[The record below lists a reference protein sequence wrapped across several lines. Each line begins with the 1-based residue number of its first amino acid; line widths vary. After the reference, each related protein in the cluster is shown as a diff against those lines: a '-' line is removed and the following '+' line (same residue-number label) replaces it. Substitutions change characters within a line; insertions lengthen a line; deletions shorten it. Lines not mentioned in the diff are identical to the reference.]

1 MTMDIIPGASGKMP
15 LKLRKGQIS
24 MFNKTRIKKNIT
36 VRKKR
41 QSEFGAAMVRL
52 KKNRSAMIGL
62 GIFLGLAL
70 LAVFA
75 PYVSHYE
82 YAKLNLVEKFQGP
95 SFKHLFGT
103 DEMGRDVFTRIIYG
117 GRYSL
122 GVGLIATFAGLFFGV
137 IIGAIAGFYG
147 GQMDN
152 LIMRFLD
159 IFQSIPMLLLSIVI
173 ATALGTGFDK
183 TIIALAVAQIPD
195 YARQM
200 RASILRVRDV
210 EYIEAATAIGCG
222 TFRQIVRYVLPNS
235 FAPLLVS
242 ATMGVAGTILMTAS
256 LSYLGLGIQPPTPE
270 WGAMLSGAKNYI
282 RYYPYLLIFPGIA
295 IGATVLSLNM
305 FGDGL
310 RDALDPRLKD

>member
-1 MTMDIIPGASGKMP
+1 M
-15 LKLRKGQIS
+15 LNR
-24 MFNKTRIKKNIT
+24 IT
-36 VRKKR
+36 VPKIAAAKKKR

-52 KKNRSAMIGL
+52 RKNRSAMIGL
-62 GIFLGLAL
+62 GIFLVLAL
-70 LAVFA
+70 LAIFA
-75 PYVSHYE
+75 PYISPYE
-82 YAKLNLVEKFQGP
+82 YAKLNLAEKFQGP
-95 SFKHLFGT
+95 SLKHFCGT

-122 GVGLIATFAGLFFGV
+122 SIGLAATIVGLFFGV
-137 IIGAIAGFYG
+137 VIGAIAGFYG
-147 GQMDN
+147 GQTDN
-152 LIMRFLD
+152 IIMRFLD

-173 ATALGTGFDK
+173 ATALGTGVDK

-195 YARQM
+195 FARQM

-222 TFRQIVRYVLPNS
+222 TFRKIVRYVLPNS

-270 WGAMLSGAKNYI
+270 WGAMLSGGKNYI
-282 RYYPYLLIFPGIA
+282 RHYPHLLVFPGVA
-295 IGATVLSLNM
+295 IGITVLALNM
-305 FGDGL
+305 FGDSL